1 MGRIFMNKDK
11 NVLSNSVENKKGKL
25 GSFFSVFTTKNI
37 AGMAIFVALAFV
49 AYCIIPEI
57 PIFPGTPADFLKLDF
72 SNVFIMLAGF
82 MYGPIPAF
90 IITIV
95 KEVLHLPFGTTMGVG
110 EIANIIMT
118 TAYVLFP
125 SIMYHYRKGIKI
137 VILSLVVACVLQIAF
152 SLLVNRF
159 INFPFFIWM
168 YNMPVTASDF
178 FGALWWYVLLFNVI
192 KSVAVS
198 IVTLIVYKR
207 VKYLFEIIKISD
219 KKSEKALCVEYS
231 SSEEETIDIAC
242 EYAKSLKNGDVVLLS
257 GDLGAGKT
265 AFVKGVAKNFG
276 LEGVT
281 SPTYA
286 YLNVYGDFI
295 YHYDCYRLSCGEDA
309 ERLGLTDYFGGENI
323 CLIEWSENIQD
334 VLPKK
339 VKRVNINKISDG
351 ERRIEL

>member
-1 MGRIFMNKDK
+1 MSDK
-11 NVLSNSVENKKGKL
+11 SKKL
-25 GSFFSVFTTKNI
+25 PEFLSVFTTRNI
-37 AGMAIFVALAFV
+37 AGMAVFTALAFV

-82 MYGPIPAF
+82 MYGPIPAVL
-90 IITIV
+90 ITIV
-95 KEVLHLPFGTTMGVG
+95 KEFMHFAFGFGTTMGVG
-110 EIANIIMT
+110 EIANVIMT

-125 SIMYHYRKGIKI
+125 SIVYKYKKGIKN
-137 VILSLVVACVLQIAF
+137 VIISLIIACVLQIAF

-178 FGALWWYVLLFNVI
+178 FGMLWWYVLLFNVI

-198 IVTLIVYKR
+198 VVTLIIYKR
-207 VKYLFEIIKISD
+207 VKYLFGVMRISD
-219 KKSEKALCVEYS
+219 KKPSGKVKEHYS
-231 SSEEETIDIAC
+231 SSAEQTEEIAF
-242 EYAKSLKNGDVVLLS
+242 EYAKTLKKGDVVLLS

-265 AFVKGVAKNFG
+265 AFTKGIARYFG
-276 LEGVT
+276 FEGVT

-309 ERLGLTDYFGGENI
+309 ERLGLTDYFGGDNICIIEWAENI
-323 CLIEWSENIQD
+323 ED
-334 VLPKK
+334 VLPKNTK
-339 VKRVNINKISDG
+339 TVCIEKISDG
-351 ERRIEL
+351 ERKIKL